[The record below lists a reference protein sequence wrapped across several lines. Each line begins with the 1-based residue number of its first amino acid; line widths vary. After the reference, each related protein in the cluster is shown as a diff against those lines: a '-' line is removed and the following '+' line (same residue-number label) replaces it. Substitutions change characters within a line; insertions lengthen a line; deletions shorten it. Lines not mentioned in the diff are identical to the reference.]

1 MRALDKLASS
11 RRTRNFFPTLAGMRF
26 SHIVVTKDRPDSL
39 LDALRG
45 IRAAVP
51 ADAEIIVVDGD
62 PERSGEEVVKQIEGP
77 NGGAPIHYIAGVSGI
92 CTQRNA
98 GLDAA
103 SGDVVIF
110 TDDDCVPA
118 SGFYDALAR
127 AYGDPH
133 VVGVTGRVL
142 QRYPPRIGSDVHSPL
157 RRMVLGAGRQGSM
170 TSFGFRRPIVDLD
183 TPRRIEFMPGANM
196 SARRAVAMEVGF
208 DEHLQ
213 YLGGYALC
221 EDDDFPYRLSRRG
234 VIEYTPGAAV
244 HHRLVGEGTRNK
256 RAFDRSVVA
265 NRTYLFRKNFRPTV
279 RAKAGFAMLIAMLFG
294 HRILN
299 REWQGVRGLLDGLRD
314 VWRGDLPGG

>member
-1 MRALDKLASS
+1 
-11 RRTRNFFPTLAGMRF
+11 MRF
-26 SHIVVTKDRPDSL
+26 SHIVVTKDRPDNLFDS
-39 LDALRG
+39 LRG

-62 PERSGEEVVKQIEGP
+62 PERSGEKVVKQVEGP
-77 NGGAPIHYIAGVSGI
+77 NGGAPIRYIAGVSGI
-92 CTQRNA
+92 CRQRNA

-133 VVGVTGRVL
+133 VVGVTGRVF
-142 QRYPPRIGSDVHSPL
+142 QRLPPRIGSDVHSPL
-157 RRMVLGAGRQGSM
+157 RRMVLGGGRQGSM

-183 TPRRIEFMPGANM
+183 APRRIEFMPGTNM
-196 SARRAVAMEVGF
+196 SARRAVALEVGF
-208 DEHLQ
+208 DENLQ
-213 YLGGYALC
+213 HLGGYSLC
-221 EDDDFPYRLSRRG
+221 EDDDFSYRLSRRG
-234 VIEYTPGAAV
+234 VIEYAPAAAV
-244 HHRLVGEGTRNK
+244 HHSLAGESTRN
-256 RAFDRSVVA
+256 RRELDRSVVA
-265 NRTYLFRKNFRPTV
+265 NRTYLFRKNFQPTV
-279 RAKAGFAMLIAMLFG
+279 RAKLGFATFIAVLFG